1 MDPRR
6 LVDDERTAH
15 LHDQHRARAGRHL
28 RARSAQSQL
37 AQPARDP
44 LLPRTGCADP
54 GPLSAAVVP
63 FRFFQRPRTHLGDR
77 VAGALLRVG
86 RRHSLPDRLGPL
98 QEAGLSRRRES
109 DRANHHRPPPR
120 AHRSGEG
127 ALHGVLHRRSGGR
140 PDPADH
146 RYLPAWFRRLRQA
159 HAALRRVAMKPV
171 VEVSNLRKRFRLPLD
186 RSTTLKYRVTHW
198 RSASRYR
205 DLIALH
211 DISFDVPAGQFL
223 GVAGPNGC
231 GKSTLLKILCR
242 IYEADSGYARVN
254 GEFSAFLELGVGF
267 NPELT
272 ARENVFL
279 GGAML
284 GLTRAQLRDKI
295 DEVFAFAELEDFAEQ
310 KLKNFS
316 SGMQVRL
323 AFSVAILAETDLLV
337 MDEVLAVGD
346 ASFQEKCF
354 DTFSRYKRE
363 GKTIVLVSHDL
374 GALEEY
380 CDRVLLLNR
389 GEIIADGPAAE
400 VTSTYHRMIADHA
413 LAAERDM
420 PQELRRADPTQ
431 WGSRA
436 VELVSV
442 SLLDAGDRKST
453 RFDTGGAMTLDMHLL
468 AHSDV
473 GDFVCGLAIR
483 RADGMLLA
491 GTNTFLDHVT
501 VTSHSPGE
509 SISIRYAIE
518 SLPLLAGGYIIQV
531 VLQDVTG
538 SHRYDFADPAAS
550 FHINN
555 MGGHIGIVEMHGR
568 WQVAQEQD
576 VRSGAITQ
584 TAG

>member
-1 MDPRR
+1 
-6 LVDDERTAH
+6 
-15 LHDQHRARAGRHL
+15 
-28 RARSAQSQL
+28 
-37 AQPARDP
+37 
-44 LLPRTGCADP
+44 
-54 GPLSAAVVP
+54 
-63 FRFFQRPRTHLGDR
+63 
-77 VAGALLRVG
+77 
-86 RRHSLPDRLGPL
+86 
-98 QEAGLSRRRES
+98 
-109 DRANHHRPPPR
+109 
-120 AHRSGEG
+120 
-127 ALHGVLHRRSGGR
+127 
-140 PDPADH
+140 
-146 RYLPAWFRRLRQA
+146 
-159 HAALRRVAMKPV
+159 MKPV

-284 GLTRAQLRDKI
+284 GLTRAQLRGKI

-442 SLLDAGDRKST
+442 SLLDAGGRST
-453 RFDTGGAMTLDMHLL
+453 SRFDTGGAMMLDMHLL

>member
-1 MDPRR
+1 
-6 LVDDERTAH
+6 V
-15 LHDQHRARAGRHL
+15 
-28 RARSAQSQL
+28 
-37 AQPARDP
+37 
-44 LLPRTGCADP
+44 
-54 GPLSAAVVP
+54 
-63 FRFFQRPRTHLGDR
+63 
-77 VAGALLRVG
+77 
-86 RRHSLPDRLGPL
+86 
-98 QEAGLSRRRES
+98 
-109 DRANHHRPPPR
+109 
-120 AHRSGEG
+120 
-127 ALHGVLHRRSGGR
+127 
-140 PDPADH
+140 
-146 RYLPAWFRRLRQA
+146 
-159 HAALRRVAMKPV
+159 KPV
-171 VEVSNLRKRFRLPLD
+171 VEVSNLHKRFRLPLD
-186 RSTTLKYRVTHW
+186 KSTTLKYRVTHW

-279 GGAML
+279 AGAML

-374 GALEEY
+374 SSLEEY
-380 CDRVLLLNR
+380 CDRVILLNH
-389 GEIIADGPAAE
+389 GEIIADGPAVE
-400 VTSTYHRMIADHA
+400 VTSAYHRMVAEHA
-413 LAAERDM
+413 LAAEGD
-420 PQELRRADPTQ
+420 PEGELRRGDPSQ

-436 VELVSV
+436 VEFVSV
-442 SLLDAGDRKST
+442 SLTDGNGQSSR
-453 RFDTGGAMTLDMHLL
+453 RFDTGDPMTLDMRLL
-468 AHSDV
+468 VHRDV
-473 GDFVCGLAIR
+473 GDVVCGMAIR
-483 RADGMLLA
+483 RADGLLLA
-491 GTNTFLDHVT
+491 GTNTFLDHVM
-501 VTSHSPGE
+501 VSSHSPGQT
-509 SISIRYAIE
+509 ISIRYIID
-518 SLPLLAGGYIIQV
+518 SLPLLAGGYIVQV
-531 VLQDVTG
+531 ALEDVTG
-538 SHRYDFADPAAS
+538 SHSYDHADPAAS

-555 MGGHIGIVEMHGR
+555 MGGHVGMLEMHGR
-568 WQVAQEQD
+568 WQVEQEQD
-576 VRSGAITQ
+576 VPTSAVRQ